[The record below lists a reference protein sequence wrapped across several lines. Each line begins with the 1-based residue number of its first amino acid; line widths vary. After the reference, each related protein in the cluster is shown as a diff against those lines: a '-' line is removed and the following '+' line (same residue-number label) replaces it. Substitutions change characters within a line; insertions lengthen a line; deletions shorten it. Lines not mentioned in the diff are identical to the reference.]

1 MAIII
6 PFPKPHRDYDYKIES
21 CAGCQKIL
29 TEIEQTTEVFN
40 DEGKTVE
47 YLCRSCSNTFIKKTD

>member
-21 CAGCQKIL
+21 CAACQKIL
-29 TEIEQTTEVFN
+29 EEKDQTTEIL
-40 DEGKTVE
+40 DEEGKTVE
-47 YLCRSCSNTFIKKTD
+47 YLCRACSNAFIKKTD